1 MPKMKTHR
9 ATAKRLRITG
19 GGRVRRGSAGL
30 NHMMRGKPARRR
42 RALRKNQMVDAADV
56 KRFKRL
62 LPNSF

>member
-19 GGRVRRGSAGL
+19 GGRVRRGKAGL

-42 RALRKNQMVDAADV
+42 RALRKNDMVDAADV
-56 KRFKRL
+56 IRFKRL

>member
-19 GGRVRRGSAGL
+19 GGRVRRGKAGL

-42 RALRKNQMVDAADV
+42 RALRKNDMVDAADV